1 MREDGEIWRDMR
13 EYGGIWGDLE
23 GGIHGVVLM
32 RGCVIAPTPN
42 VCSIVNVFI
51 NDPPLSE
58 YNEYFE
64 FSDNLT
70 LDIIFVM

>member
-1 MREDGEIWRDMR
+1 MRRFGE
-13 EYGGIWGDLE
+13 IWGDLE
-23 GGIHGVVLM
+23 EGIHGVVLM

-42 VCSIVNVFI
+42 ICSIVNVFI

-64 FSDNLT
+64 FSENS
-70 LDIIFVM
+70 IFLHKFCYVNST

>member
-1 MREDGEIWRDMR
+1 MGEYGEIWRDMGEYEEIWR
-13 EYGGIWGDLE
+13 E
-23 GGIHGVVLM
+23 GIHGVVLM

-58 YNEYFE
+58 YNEYFK
-64 FSDNLT
+64 FSENS
-70 LDIIFVM
+70 IFFT